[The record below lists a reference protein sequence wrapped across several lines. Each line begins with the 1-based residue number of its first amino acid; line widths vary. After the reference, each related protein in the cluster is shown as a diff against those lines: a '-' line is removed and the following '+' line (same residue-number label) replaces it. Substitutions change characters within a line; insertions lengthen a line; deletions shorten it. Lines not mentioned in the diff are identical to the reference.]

1 MRSANAAAKTM
12 GLARPH
18 IRTSF
23 PRGPSYGR
31 ARQGRAALA
40 AKAILRASAETL
52 DFTRPTA
59 VLLFGIPHF
68 FSEDDDPA
76 GIVRRLMSPLPPGS
90 YVAITHLAR
99 DVAGDAL
106 TETFSRLN
114 AEMAESVVLR
124 TRQQVAALFG
134 DLESIEPGVVQL
146 PQWHP
151 APDAPAPGPLPM
163 WCGVARKTANQF

>member
-1 MRSANAAAKTM
+1 
-12 GLARPH
+12 
-18 IRTSF
+18 
-23 PRGPSYGR
+23 
-31 ARQGRAALA
+31 
-40 AKAILRASAETL
+40 
-52 DFTRPTA
+52 
-59 VLLFGIPHF
+59 VLLFGILHF

-76 GIVRRLMSPLPPGS
+76 GIVRRLMAPLPPGS

-106 TETFSRLN
+106 TETFGRLN

-151 APDAPAPGPLPM
+151 AADASAPGPLPM
-163 WCGVARKTANQF
+163 WCGVGRKTADGF